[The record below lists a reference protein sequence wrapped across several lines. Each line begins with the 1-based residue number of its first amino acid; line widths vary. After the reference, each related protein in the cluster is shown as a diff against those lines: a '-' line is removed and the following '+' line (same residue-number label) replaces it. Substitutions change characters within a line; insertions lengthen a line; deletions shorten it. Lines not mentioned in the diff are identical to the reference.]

1 MSLATAGGIACGV
14 ALAVVGYAYV
24 GYPMLLLVLNALR
37 RPHRAHTQRVQG
49 PPAEWPMVSITLPAY
64 NEEAMIRGKLERLT
78 SLEYPPERLQI
89 LVVSDASSDGTDEIV
104 REFANRGVELLRLEQ
119 RAGKTAAENAA
130 RPLLRGGIVVNTDA
144 SVRVASGALKALVA
158 VFADGTVGVASGRD
172 VSVARGGNHANEG
185 ESRYV
190 GYEMW
195 IRDLETR
202 LGGIVGASGCFYAVR
217 KHLHTFLVPTA
228 LSRDF
233 AAPLTAREHGYRAVS
248 VREAVCYVPRT
259 SSLRREYA
267 RKVRTITRGIET
279 LFYKRRLLNPFRYGL
294 FAWMLISHKLC
305 RWVVPWALVLGG
317 CALVVLSLF
326 RPWARWV
333 LSAAALAAVIAA
345 LGWLWPERWRPP
357 KIVGVFAYALGAH
370 IAVLHASLR
379 AVRQELDPVWE
390 PTRRE
395 TVEIP

>member
-1 MSLATAGGIACGV
+1 MSLANACGITCGV

-24 GYPMLLLVLNALR
+24 GYPMLLLLLSALR
-37 RPHRAHTQRVQG
+37 RSHRARSPGVQE
-49 PPAEWPMVSITLPAY
+49 PPVEWPMVSITIPVY
-64 NEEAMIRGKLERLT
+64 NEAATIRGKLERLT
-78 SLEYPPERLQI
+78 SLDYPPERRQI
-89 LVVSDASSDGTDEIV
+89 LVVSDASSDRTDEIV
-104 REFANRGVELLRLEQ
+104 REFADRGVELLRLQQ
-119 RAGKTAAENAA
+119 RVGKTAAENAA
-130 RPLLRGGIVVNTDA
+130 RSLLRGGLVVNTDA
-144 SVRVASGALKALVA
+144 SVSIAAGALKPLVA
-158 VFADGTVGVASGRD
+158 AFTDGSVGVASGRD
-172 VSVARGGNHANEG
+172 MSVASGGSRANEG

-195 IRDLETR
+195 LRDLETR
-202 LGGIVGASGCFYAVR
+202 VEGIVGASGCFYAVR
-217 KHLHTFLVPTA
+217 KHVHTFLVPAA

-233 AAPLTAREHGYRAVS
+233 AAPLIAREHGYRAVS

-259 SSLRREYA
+259 ASLRREYA

-279 LFYKRRLLNPFRYGL
+279 LLYKRHLLNPFRYGL

-305 RWVVPWALVLGG
+305 RWFVPWALVLAG
-317 CALVVLSLF
+317 CALAVLSVF

-333 LSAAALAAVIAA
+333 LGAAALAALVAA

-357 KIVGVFAYALGAH
+357 KIVRVLAYAFAAH

-379 AVRQELDPVWE
+379 AVRQELDPIWE

-395 TVEIP
+395 PVGIP